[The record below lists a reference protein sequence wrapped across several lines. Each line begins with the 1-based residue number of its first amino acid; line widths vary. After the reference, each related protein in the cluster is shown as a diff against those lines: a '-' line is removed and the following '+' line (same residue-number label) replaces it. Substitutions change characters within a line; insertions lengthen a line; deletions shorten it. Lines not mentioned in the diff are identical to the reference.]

1 MADINKTIKELEHKK
16 DVDSNLAF
24 YGNYMMSLSNRLA
37 YIKAAM
43 NAGTLFEMN
52 MDIGEDCPELNAML
66 EGIWQCLSQDVL
78 GEFSGQ
84 QFEQAVEHADTLR
97 KSMISDVKKLTAPLF
112 IP

>member
-24 YGNYMMSLSNRLA
+24 YGNYMMSVSNRLA

-52 MDIGEDCPELNAML
+52 MDIG
-66 EGIWQCLSQDVL
+66 CLLYTSRDL
-78 GEFSGQ
+78 
-84 QFEQAVEHADTLR
+84 
-97 KSMISDVKKLTAPLF
+97 SMVKVFREVPVTRVSAPLS
-112 IP
+112 

>member
-24 YGNYMMSLSNRLA
+24 YGNYMMSVSNRLA

-52 MDIGEDCPELNAML
+52 MDIEEDCPELNTML

-84 QFEQAVEHADTLR
+84 QFEQAV
-97 KSMISDVKKLTAPLF
+97 SMRMRCAKV
-112 IP
+112 